1 MHARRKPAMSGPGE
15 VSRCSLRVPG
25 PGCVDRVAWRPG
37 RAVAEPASPSAPTGR
52 DSARSRR
59 DHHRGPRVC
68 RVRRPGRVDR
78 WVYAGHRAIQPGRHP
93 GCRRDEPG
101 RGRARHVRARG
112 RGRRAPAPRGP
123 AGGAGR
129 AHRHVPVLPVSPRGG
144 HRGVR
149 PVQRGPQAATRHG
162 EGGGSS
168 TEPRPD
174 RVMGRRR
181 PARGP
186 RPGGVNRGVRHLPR
200 AGRRRAP
207 RGLGLS
213 EPRRRRTVHPGAHR
227 DMTTVHELEIP
238 RPATPVPAD
247 FEVAEN
253 GKFPASA
260 YPDAGAYFIG
270 YARELARA
278 ATSVEG
284 SLLDRAA
291 SILLEAYTR
300 GARVFS
306 CGNGGS
312 AAIANHMQCDQVKG
326 LRTGTDLTPRF
337 VSLSSNIEVLTAIA
351 NDLAYEDV
359 FSYQLRTKPG
369 RGKDPHP

>member
-1 MHARRKPAMSGPGE
+1 
-15 VSRCSLRVPG
+15 
-25 PGCVDRVAWRPG
+25 
-37 RAVAEPASPSAPTGR
+37 
-52 DSARSRR
+52 
-59 DHHRGPRVC
+59 
-68 RVRRPGRVDR
+68 
-78 WVYAGHRAIQPGRHP
+78 
-93 GCRRDEPG
+93 
-101 RGRARHVRARG
+101 
-112 RGRRAPAPRGP
+112 
-123 AGGAGR
+123 
-129 AHRHVPVLPVSPRGG
+129 
-144 HRGVR
+144 
-149 PVQRGPQAATRHG
+149 
-162 EGGGSS
+162 
-168 TEPRPD
+168 
-174 RVMGRRR
+174 
-181 PARGP
+181 
-186 RPGGVNRGVRHLPR
+186 
-200 AGRRRAP
+200 
-207 RGLGLS
+207 
-213 EPRRRRTVHPGAHR
+213 
-227 DMTTVHELEIP
+227 MTTVHELEIP

-359 FSYQLRTKPG
+359 FSYQLQSQAGPGDVLVAVSSSGRSANIVGALTWAKDNGLATIALTGFAGGDARTLADVAIHVDSANYGIIEDLHQAITHALAQYLRQSRMAP
-369 RGKDPHP
+369 DAISSSIF